1 MDKPFTAKMSFEG
14 RTALVTGGASGIGFA
29 VARQL
34 AELGAKIA
42 IADVNIEG
50 AKTAASILEGAEVM
64 VVQVDVRD
72 PEDTAIMVD
81 AVVAKY
87 GRLDILVHSAGVG
100 IEKSFLETTA
110 DEWKRLIDI
119 DLSGTFYCAQA
130 AARHMVKNGYG
141 RIINLSSTAGI
152 RGGTGR
158 TAYGA
163 AKGGVI
169 ALTKVMAV
177 ELACHGITANAL
189 APGAIETE
197 LVARMHSDETRRVYR
212 AGIPLDRYGTPDET
226 AFCAVFLASEQAGY
240 ITGHILGIDGGVFQ
254 ESCRLKFKVMPPCSP
269 QFQMVPFPG

>member
-1 MDKPFTAKMSFEG
+1 MAKPFSARMDFAG

-42 IADVNIEG
+42 IADIDID
-50 AKTAASILEGAEVM
+50 AAQAAASRLPGAEVM

-72 PEDTAIMVD
+72 PEDAANMIG

-87 GRLDILVHSAGVG
+87 GKLDILVHSAGVG
-100 IEKSFLETTA
+100 IEKGFLETTA
-110 DEWKRLIDI
+110 EEWQRLIDI

-130 AARHMVKNGYG
+130 AARHMVDNGYG
-141 RIINLSSTAGI
+141 RIINLASTAGI

-169 ALTKVMAV
+169 TLTRVMAV
-177 ELACHGITANAL
+177 ELAAYGVTANAL

-197 LVARMHSDETRRVYR
+197 LVARMHSEETRRVYR

-240 ITGHILGIDGGVFQ
+240 ITGHILGIDGGF
-254 ESCRLKFKVMPPCSP
+254 LAAGIMHKT
-269 QFQMVPFPG
+269 

>member
-1 MDKPFTAKMSFEG
+1 MTKPFSAKMDFSG
-14 RTALVTGGASGIGFA
+14 RVALVTGGASGIGFA
-29 VARQL
+29 VASQL
-34 AELGAKIA
+34 AELGATIA
-42 IADVNIEG
+42 IADVNIDG
-50 AKTAASILEGAEVM
+50 ARAAADKLSNASTFAI
-64 VVQVDVRD
+64 QVDVQE
-72 PEDTAIMVD
+72 PAEVVTMVD
-81 AVVAKY
+81 TVVDQY
-87 GRLDILVHSAGVG
+87 GKLDILVHSAGVG

-110 DEWKRLIDI
+110 EEWRRLIDI

-177 ELACHGITANAL
+177 ELAEYGITANAL

-197 LVARMHSDETRRVYR
+197 LVARMHSAETRRVYR

-240 ITGHILGIDGGVFQ
+240 ITGHILGIDGGF
-254 ESCRLKFKVMPPCSP
+254 LAAGIMHKN
-269 QFQMVPFPG
+269 

>member
-1 MDKPFTAKMSFEG
+1 MDFAD

-34 AELGAKIA
+34 AELGAKVA
-42 IADVNIEG
+42 IADIDID
-50 AKTAASILEGAEVM
+50 AAQAAASRLPGAGVM
-64 VVQVDVRD
+64 VARVDVRD
-72 PEDTAIMVD
+72 PEDAADMV
-81 AVVAKY
+81 ASVVAEY
-87 GRLDILVHSAGVG
+87 GKLDILVHSAGVG
-100 IEKSFLETTA
+100 IEKGFLETTA
-110 DEWKRLIDI
+110 EEWQRLIDI

-130 AARHMVKNGYG
+130 AARHMVGNGYG
-141 RIINLSSTAGI
+141 RIVTLASTAGI

-169 ALTKVMAV
+169 TLTRVMAV
-177 ELACHGITANAL
+177 ELAAYGITANAL

-240 ITGHILGIDGGVFQ
+240 ITGHILGIDGGF
-254 ESCRLKFKVMPPCSP
+254 LAAGIMHKT
-269 QFQMVPFPG
+269 